1 MIKTN
6 LVFLLCTCVLILS
19 CNNNNNNLADQPST
33 LTKPAV
39 PINPIDDKIQKESA
53 LKQFN
58 ALEKLLDNQNYR
70 LVKNKDTSYIYF
82 SRVNKFIINTY
93 QYKMIH
99 GDSAQ
104 LKLDTIQLNAQ
115 NKLIWKWKDTLMEL
129 TNATEFAAKFE
140 SIASNNFTIQLNR
153 QTTNTLLLKEGNSE
167 PIQLRQT
174 ITLSDFLI
182 KSYYDFQH
190 GTKLAN
196 EK

>member
-153 QTTNTLLLKEGNSE
+153 QTTNILLLKEGNSE

>member
-6 LVFLLCTCVLILS
+6 LLLLLCTCVLILS

-33 LTKPAV
+33 LTKPTV

-82 SRVNKFIINTY
+82 SRVNKFIINIY

-129 TNATEFAAKFE
+129 TNATEFAAKFT
-140 SIASNNFTIQLNR
+140 SATSNNFTIQLNR

>member
-1 MIKTN
+1 MIKLFSKYILT
-6 LVFLLCTCVLILS
+6 VSLLMS
-19 CNNNNNNLADQPST
+19 FACNNNDANQTANDSANVLI
-33 LTKPAV
+33 K

-53 LKQFN
+53 LKQFD

-93 QYKMIH
+93 QYKMIQ

-115 NKLIWKWKDTLMEL
+115 NKVTWKWKDILL
-129 TNATEFAAKFE
+129 GLSNATEFAAKFE
-140 SIASNNFTIQLNR
+140 AVQVKKLSIQLNR
-153 QTTNTLLLKEGNSE
+153 QTSNTLLLKEGSSE

-174 ITLSDFLI
+174 ITISDFLV

-190 GTKLAN
+190 GTNLAS

>member
-1 MIKTN
+1 MLKTN
-6 LVFLLCTCVLILS
+6 WVILCCTYILILS
-19 CNNNNNNLADQPST
+19 CNSNNNSAEQSATVTEPVVT
-33 LTKPAV
+33 
-39 PINPIDDKIQKESA
+39 INPVEDKIQKESA

-70 LVKNKDTSYIYF
+70 FIINKDTAYLYF
-82 SRVNKFIINTY
+82 SRVNKFIIHTY
-93 QYKMIH
+93 QYKMIN

-115 NKLIWKWKDTLMEL
+115 NKVIWKWKDTLVAL

-140 SIASNNFTIQLNR
+140 SATAKTFTIQLNR
-153 QTTNTLLLKEGNSE
+153 QSNNTLLLKEGSSD

-196 EK
+196 GK

>member
-1 MIKTN
+1 MLKTN
-6 LVFLLCTCVLILS
+6 LAILFCAYIVISS
-19 CNNNNNNLADQPST
+19 CNTNYNNAEQSATVTEPVAT
-33 LTKPAV
+33 
-39 PINPIDDKIQKESA
+39 INPVDDKIQKESA

-70 LVKNKDTSYIYF
+70 FIINKDTAYLYF
-82 SRVNKFIINTY
+82 SRVNKFIIHTY

-115 NKLIWKWKDTLMEL
+115 NKVIWKWKDTLVAL

-140 SIASNNFTIQLNR
+140 SATAKTFTIQLNR
-153 QTTNTLLLKEGNSE
+153 QSNNTLLLKEGSSD

-196 EK
+196 GK

>member
-1 MIKTN
+1 MLKTN
-6 LVFLLCTCVLILS
+6 LAILLCAYIVSSS
-19 CNNNNNNLADQPST
+19 CNTNNNNAEQSATVTEPVVT
-33 LTKPAV
+33 
-39 PINPIDDKIQKESA
+39 INTVDDKIQKESA

-58 ALEKLLDNQNYR
+58 ALEKLFDNQNYQ
-70 LVKNKDTSYIYF
+70 LVENKDTSYIYF
-82 SRVNKFIINTY
+82 SRVNKYILHTY

-104 LKLDTIQLNAQ
+104 LKIDTIQLNAQ
-115 NKLIWKWKDTLMEL
+115 NKVIWKWKDTLVEF
-129 TNATEFAAKFE
+129 TNATDFAAKF
-140 SIASNNFTIQLNR
+140 ASATSKNFTIQLNR
-153 QTTNTLLLKEGNSE
+153 QSNNTLLLKEGNSE

-196 EK
+196 GK